1 MSKHIDPSRRDDGMP
16 DPLVNAVPHASA
28 AARRLRQGIGP

>member
-16 DPLVNAVPHASA
+16 DPLVNAASHASPA
-28 AARRLRQGIGP
+28 DRRLHRGVGP